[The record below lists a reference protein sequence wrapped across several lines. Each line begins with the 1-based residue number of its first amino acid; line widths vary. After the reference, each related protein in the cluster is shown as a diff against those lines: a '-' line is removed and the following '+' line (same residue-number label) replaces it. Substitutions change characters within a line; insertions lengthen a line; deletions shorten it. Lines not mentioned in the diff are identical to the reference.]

1 MKMKLSLIT
10 IQMCAFVAFAAQDTK
25 IEEIKIKDSALL
37 EESLSSSKS
46 TINVEEKVV
55 SSMNDAL
62 DKEFYV
68 EFKKSSSYASEPYIR
83 GRGNKGVP
91 VFIEGMRLNA
101 GHDDS
106 TNLFSMTDVS
116 EIEVYRGANGA
127 KLGMGAMSGAVV
139 VKYKEPEFNS
149 TQDFKVSGFLNGK
162 YEFLSN
168 DGYTSSIGT
177 SLYNNLINVSLSA
190 GMSDFD
196 NYEDGNSDE
205 ILHAEYETQNYNGS
219 FAIKTGDDSYIYTRY
234 TKDKAD
240 SQDPYTRW
248 FNATNGFWTY
258 TDRPNDE
265 AKTYFI
271 GYREDEIAGGFT
283 NFDVQY
289 FNNRSHYDLNT
300 KREAT
305 ISEQQELF
313 RNSTTEGIK
322 ISVDKEL
329 GNHYLSLAGTYS
341 DMDITNGVRSYNYNT
356 KTWGSWMSAF
366 GITGG
371 GIETYNLSL
380 ADDIHYDK
388 LFFNLAAGY
397 EYAKRDVTS
406 NINTNKYINDGLIPT
421 ALLGEIVKENTNE
434 KDNLVSLSA
443 TVGYE
448 VSTAFIPYL
457 KLSNATRTP
466 YFNEQYGNN
475 PSNGS
480 QIPNQDLEN
489 EKVYGI
495 DIGADGQIGKAYY
508 TSALYYQE
516 YKDYIELVNTGYK
529 TTANLP
535 IKQFVNLDEASI
547 YGAELMLGY
556 ELFDDIYAEA
566 SYTYTR
572 GKNKDD
578 NTPLAYITPQKVTL
592 SLSQKKAKGL
602 SWRIEEELV
611 DNQDKISSI
620 NGEKATSGYGLTNAS
635 IGYGFTNFGI
645 FKTANISFELNNIL
659 DKNYREHLSKASS
672 TAYYLPNEA
681 GINGALAIN
690 LKF

>member
-1 MKMKLSLIT
+1 MKTKLSLIT
-10 IQMCAFVAFAAQDTK
+10 IQMCALVAFATQDTK

-37 EESLSSSKS
+37 EESLSNPKS
-46 TINVEEKVV
+46 TIKVEDEVT

-68 EFKKSSSYASEPYIR
+68 EFKKTSSYSSEPYIR

-91 VFIEGMRLNA
+91 VFIEGMRVNA

-106 TNLFSMTDVS
+106 TNIFGMTDVS
-116 EIEVYRGANGA
+116 QIDVYRGANGA

-149 TQDFKVSGFLNGK
+149 TQDFKVSGFVDGK

-168 DGYTSSIGT
+168 DGYSSSIGT
-177 SLYNNLINVSLSA
+177 SVYNNLISASLSA
-190 GMSDFD
+190 GMSDYN

-205 ILHAEYETQNYNGS
+205 VLHSEYDIQNYNGS

-234 TKDKAD
+234 TKNRAG
-240 SQDPYTRW
+240 SEDPYTR
-248 FNATNGFWTY
+248 FLNSGTWTY
-258 TDRPNDE
+258 TDRPDDE
-265 AKTYFI
+265 SKTYFI
-271 GYREDEIAGGFT
+271 GYREDEISGGFT

-289 FNNRSHYDLNT
+289 FNNKSHYDINT
-300 KREAT
+300 KKEA
-305 ISEQQELF
+305 IDPNQQELF
-313 RNSTTEGIK
+313 RQSSTEGIK
-322 ISVDKEL
+322 VSANKEL
-329 GNHYLSLAGTYS
+329 GNHYLSLDGTYS
-341 DMDITNGVRSYNYNT
+341 DMDIRNGVRNYNPTT
-356 KTWGSWMSAF
+356 KTWGNWMSAF

-397 EYAKRDVTS
+397 EYVKRDVTS
-406 NINTNKYINDGLIPT
+406 NVNTNNFNSLIPS
-421 ALLGEIVKENTNE
+421 ALLSEVVKQNTNE
-434 KDNLVSLSA
+434 KDNLLSLSA

-448 VSTAFIPYL
+448 IDKAFIPYL

-480 QIPNQDLEN
+480 QIPNQDLDN
-489 EKVYGI
+489 EKVHGI
-495 DIGADGQIGKAYY
+495 DIGADGEIGNAYY
-508 TSALYYQE
+508 SSALYYQE
-516 YKDYIELVNTGYK
+516 YKDYIELINTGYK

-535 IKQFVNLDEASI
+535 IKQFVNLDEATI
-547 YGAELMLGY
+547 YGAELMAGY
-556 ELFDDIYAEA
+556 RIIDDIYAEA
-566 SYTYTR
+566 SYIYTK
-572 GKNKDD
+572 GENKDN
-578 NTPLAYITPQKVTL
+578 NTSLAYITPQKVTL
-592 SLSQKKAKGL
+592 SLSQKKQKGL
-602 SWRIEEELV
+602 NWKLEEEFV
-611 DNQDKISSI
+611 DSQDKISSV
-620 NGEKATSGYGLTNAS
+620 NGEVATSGYALTNAS
-635 IGYGFTNFGI
+635 IGYAFSKFGV
-645 FKTANISFELNNIL
+645 FKSANVAFELNNIF

-672 TAYYLPNEA
+672 TTYYLPDEA
-681 GINGALAIN
+681 GINGSLSIN